1 MSVAPARPASAVVLV
16 RPAGSGPADVG
27 PANLGPA
34 TFGWETY
41 LLRRSAQS
49 PVLPDF
55 WVFPGGTVRTEDS
68 RPAGAML
75 IPRFSPADAHA
86 ALARAPGHSP
96 SNAEESLA
104 YFVTAARELFEE
116 AGILLAS
123 TDGPQPRTVSQALPE
138 QRLAIERGRPFAEL
152 VADLGVALALDRLV
166 YYGHWITPEALPQ
179 RFDTR
184 FFLARL
190 VDGEAA
196 SPSPFEMAEGLW
208 ITVEDALERATG
220 GAFPLHFATLSH
232 LRRLA
237 PYRGLEDLLEFARTK
252 PVAPVMPATRQHDG
266 RIAPF
271 LPPELEGVW

>member
-16 RPAGSGPADVG
+16 RPAGPGPAE
-27 PANLGPA
+27 L
-34 TFGWETY
+34 GWETY

-49 PVLPDF
+49 PVLAGF
-55 WVFPGGTVRTEDS
+55 WVFPGGTVRADDS
-68 RPAGAML
+68 RPTGAL
-75 IPRFSPADAHA
+75 LVPRFSSADAHA
-86 ALARAPGHSP
+86 ALARAPGHPP

-123 TDGPQPRTVSQALPE
+123 TDGPQPETVCQAPPE
-138 QRLAIERGRPFAEL
+138 QRLAIERGRPLAEL

-190 VDGEAA
+190 LDGEAP

-208 ITVEDALERATG
+208 ITVEDALERARG

-237 PYRGLEDLLEFARTK
+237 PYRGLEDLLQFARTK
-252 PVAPVMPATRQHDG
+252 PVVPVMPATGQNEG
-266 RIAPF
+266 RIVPF
-271 LPPELEGVW
+271 LPPELEGTW